1 VWDNCRMSRFIQALI
16 ISAIMVP
23 AFASALTADEL
34 RIQIND
40 LLAKIQALQTQIGA
54 QSGTSATTPTS
65 PAPAGTCPRVS
76 RVLKLGDSG
85 ADVTRLQQFLSL
97 DPAVYP
103 ERNVSGYYGP
113 LTEAAVKRFQCKNKL
128 VCDGDAAS
136 TGYGVTGPRTAALLA
151 LQCPDGGGTTTGGTG
166 QVSGFI
172 KVTPTSG
179 PSPLN
184 VLVDATVNTAHA
196 CGAAT
201 YLIDYGDGSSPGT
214 IIVPANGCNEVHQAF
229 SHTYTNAGTYAV
241 LLRSGTHQVSATVTV
256 SQGSSLP
263 GGSSDTISGS
273 PTSGSAPLTVSF
285 SGLVNSTA
293 QCNAGPYSINF
304 GDGQTASISVATCS
318 ATNFQVPHTYSSSG
332 TYAARLYRGNP
343 AVNVGSVTVNV
354 GGSVSSS
361 GGSFSVTG
369 GINGNPLQA
378 RALFD
383 LPSSCS
389 RYDLDW
395 GDGSSH
401 TLQSEGTCSSGT
413 IGKEVTHTY
422 SSAGA
427 YTIVLKRGSSLN
439 STDTAAI
446 TIVQ

>member
-1 VWDNCRMSRFIQALI
+1 
-16 ISAIMVP
+16 MVP

-34 RIQIND
+34 RVQIND
-40 LLAKIQALQTQIGA
+40 LLAKIQALQTQISA
-54 QSGTSATTPTS
+54 GTNTTSTVPTS
-65 PAPAGTCPRVS
+65 PAPAGICPRVS

-97 DPAVYP
+97 DPVVYP

-128 VCDGDAAS
+128 VCDGDAAT

-151 LQCPDGGGTTTGGTG
+151 LQCPDGGTTTTGGTG

-201 YLIDYGDGSSPGT
+201 YQIDYGDGSAPGT
-214 IIVPANGCNEVHQAF
+214 VIVSASGCTEVHQAF

-263 GGSSDTISGS
+263 GGSADTISGS

-285 SGLVNSTA
+285 NGLVNASA

-343 AVNVGSVTVNV
+343 AVNVGSVSVNV
-354 GGSVSSS
+354 GGSVSTS
-361 GGSFSVTG
+361 GGSFSVSG

-378 RALFD
+378 RAIFD
-383 LPSSCS
+383 LSSSCA

-401 TLQSEGTCSSGT
+401 ITQAEGSCSGGSV
-413 IGKEVTHTY
+413 GKEVTHTY
-422 SSAGA
+422 SSASA
-427 YTIVLKRGSSLN
+427 YTITLKRGASLG
-439 STDTAAI
+439 SMDTAAI

>member
-1 VWDNCRMSRFIQALI
+1 MSGMSRFIQGLI
-16 ISAIMVP
+16 ISAMLVP

-34 RIQIND
+34 RVQIND
-40 LLAKIQALQTQIGA
+40 LLAKIQALQTQISAG
-54 QSGTSATTPTS
+54 GTLTGSTPS
-65 PAPAGTCPRVS
+65 VPAAAGTCPRVS

-85 ADVTRLQQFLSL
+85 ADVTRLQQFLAL
-97 DPAVYP
+97 DPVIYP

-113 LTEAAVKRFQCKNKL
+113 LTEAAVKRFQCKNKI
-128 VCDGDAAS
+128 VCDGDASS
-136 TGYGVTGPRTAALLA
+136 TGYGVTGPRTAAILA
-151 LQCPDGGGTTTGGTG
+151 LQCPDGGGTATGGTG

-201 YLIDYGDGSSPGT
+201 YQIDYGDATAPGT
-214 IIVPANGCNEVHQAF
+214 VIVPANGCNEVHQAF
-229 SHTYTNAGTYAV
+229 SHIYTNAGTYAV

-263 GGSSDTISGS
+263 GGSVDTISGS

-285 SGLVNSTA
+285 SGLVNTSA

-304 GDGQTASISVATCS
+304 GDGQSASISVAGCS
-318 ATNFQVPHTYSSSG
+318 ATNFQVPHTYSTSG
-332 TYAARLYRGNP
+332 TYAARLYRGTP
-343 AVNVGSVTVNV
+343 AVNVGSVSINV
-354 GGSVSSS
+354 GGSVSTS
-361 GGSFSVTG
+361 GGSFSVSG

-378 RALFD
+378 RAIFD
-383 LPSSCS
+383 LSSSCA

-395 GDGSSH
+395 GDNSSH
-401 TLQSEGTCSSGT
+401 TMQSEGSCSGGSV
-413 IGKEVTHTY
+413 GKEVTHTY

-427 YTIVLKRGSSLN
+427 YTITLKRGSSLN
-439 STDTAAI
+439 YADTAGI

>member
-1 VWDNCRMSRFIQALI
+1 MSRIIQTLI
-16 ISAIMVP
+16 ISAVLVP

-40 LLAKIQALQTQIGA
+40 LLAKIQALQTQISA
-54 QSGTSATTPTS
+54 GTNTTVPPTS
-65 PAPAGTCPRVS
+65 PAAAGTCPRVS
-76 RVLKLGDSG
+76 RVLHMGDSG
-85 ADVTRLQQFLSL
+85 ADVTRLQQFLAL
-97 DPAVYP
+97 DAAIYP

-113 LTEAAVKRFQCKNKL
+113 LTEAAVKRFQCKNKI

-136 TGYGVTGPRTAALLA
+136 TGYGVTGPRTAAILA
-151 LQCPDGGGTTTGGTG
+151 LQCPDGGGVATGGTG

-184 VLVDATVNTAHA
+184 VLVDVTVNTAHA

-201 YLIDYGDGSSPGT
+201 YQIDYGDATAPGT
-214 IIVPANGCNEVHQAF
+214 VIVPANGCNEVHQAF
-229 SHTYTNAGTYAV
+229 SHVYANAGTYAV

-256 SQGSSLP
+256 SQGSGLS
-263 GGSSDTISGS
+263 GASDTISGS

-285 SGLVNSTA
+285 SGLVNTSA

-304 GDGQTASISVATCS
+304 GDGQTASISVAGCS
-318 ATNFQVPHTYSSSG
+318 ATNFQVPHTYSTSG

-343 AVNVGSVTVNV
+343 AVNIGSVSINV
-354 GGSVSSS
+354 GGSVSTS
-361 GGSFSVTG
+361 GGSFSVSG

-378 RALFD
+378 RAIFD
-383 LPSSCS
+383 LSSSCV

-395 GDGSSH
+395 GDSSSH
-401 TLQSEGTCSSGT
+401 TMQSEGSCSGGSV
-413 IGKEVTHTY
+413 GKEVTHTY

-427 YTIVLKRGSSLN
+427 YTITLRRGSSLN